1 MTILLI
7 MPITNTTGSY
17 SIVTYL
23 VHSAPHTY
31 PLVPYLT

>member
-1 MTILLI
+1 MTILLLF
-7 MPITNTTGSY
+7 TNTTGSY